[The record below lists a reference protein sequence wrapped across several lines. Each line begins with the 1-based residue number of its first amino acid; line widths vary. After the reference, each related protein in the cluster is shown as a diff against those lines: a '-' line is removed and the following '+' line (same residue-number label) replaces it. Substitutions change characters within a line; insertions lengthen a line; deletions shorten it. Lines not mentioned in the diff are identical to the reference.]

1 MARLASKVPTMRRN
15 IDVPLE
21 SKLVSWKVNLLLESK
36 LGGFRVAPELCE
48 EIKSGN

>member
-1 MARLASKVPTMRRN
+1 MAKLVSMVPTMRRN

-21 SKLVSWKVNLLLESK
+21 SRLVFLESK

-48 EIKSGN
+48 EIKSVD